1 MNIGEVK
8 RMLRKADPSLTVYFG
23 FASCVPTTVGSWRGI
38 YAEPAIGWA
47 PSGRNGDGVAPTVAA
62 LLEELER
69 ATDGRRYSGWKG
81 GKYAYR
87 DSDTLHVDNPG
98 DCTNT
103 EISRVELQD
112 WRVILHTTYEE

>member
-1 MNIGEVK
+1 MNIGDVK
-8 RMLRKADPSLTVYFG
+8 HMLRRADPNHNVYFS
-23 FASCVPTTVGSWRGI
+23 FAACVPTTVQSWRGV
-38 YAEPAIGWA
+38 YAEPAIGWE
-47 PSGRNGDGVAPTVAA
+47 PSGHSGAGVAPTVAA
-62 LLEELER
+62 LLEELEK
-69 ATDGRRYSGWKG
+69 ATDGRKYSGWKG
-81 GKYAYR
+81 GEFAYR